1 MTPMQEQRLQ
11 GARFGR
17 DRRNCSLANPSRR
30 IAWCQGPPWPHRLSL
45 IFACLAFLCAATP
58 VYATY
63 PCPENPKSVAI
74 LGDSLADGLWGSLW
88 RGWQRCEA
96 ISLHR
101 LTSVSDGLARSDADD
116 WADRLTPVGPVDVI
130 IIQLGGNDLRR
141 IRADGTSYR
150 HGTEEWRDV
159 YAARVK
165 ALGARAQDQASAVFW
180 IGLPIV
186 GKAAMDGEY
195 RALSDIYAAALDCGS
210 WWSCRNNRLSY
221 VDIYE
226 PTQFGSGAYVR
237 SATIDGR
244 ARTLRAPDQIHFTER
259 GYDRVVATFIDALT
273 KALGN

>member
-1 MTPMQEQRLQ
+1 MPLPLI
-11 GARFGR
+11 
-17 DRRNCSLANPSRR
+17 LA
-30 IAWCQGPPWPHRLSL
+30 C
-45 IFACLAFLCAATP
+45 FAVICAATP
-58 VYATY
+58 VQASF
-63 PCPENPKSVAI
+63 PCPAQPKSVAV

-88 RGWQRCEA
+88 RGWQRCETV
-96 ISLHR
+96 SLHR
-101 LTSVSDGLARSDADD
+101 LTSVSDGLARSNPDD
-116 WADRLTPVGPVDVI
+116 WIQRLTPIGPVDVI

-150 HGTEEWRDV
+150 HGTEEWREV
-159 YAARVK
+159 YTARVT
-165 ALGARAQDQASAVFW
+165 ALGARARDQAGAVFW

-195 RALSDIYAAALDCGS
+195 RALSNLYASALDCGS
-210 WWSCRNNRLSY
+210 WWSCRSNRLTY

-237 SATIDGR
+237 SATINGR

-273 KALGN
+273 EALGS